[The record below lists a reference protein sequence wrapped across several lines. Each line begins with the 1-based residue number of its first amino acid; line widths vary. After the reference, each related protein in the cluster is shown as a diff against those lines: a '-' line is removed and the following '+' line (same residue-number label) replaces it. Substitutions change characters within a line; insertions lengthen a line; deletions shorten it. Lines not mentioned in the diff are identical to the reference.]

1 MSLELF
7 TYAYLILED
16 DLDKPELS
24 LEDKRRRDRRTP
36 RIALRKYSKSSFL
49 YLYQSG
55 NNQALLNCCAV
66 DHRVFREL
74 LNMFKP
80 IFKSYRYDE
89 NSGQLRKLKKTPWG
103 GQKGRKRDM
112 DAVGTLG
119 LVLYWYRTRGSVA

>member
-16 DLDKPELS
+16 NLDRPELS
-24 LEDKRRRDRRTP
+24 LEDKRRRDQRTP

-55 NNQALLNCCAV
+55 NSQALLNCCAA

-74 LNMFKP
+74 LNIFDP
-80 IFKSYRYDE
+80 IFKLYRYDK
-89 NSGQLRKLKKTPWG
+89 NSGQLRKLKKTAWG
-103 GQKGRKRDM
+103 GQKGRKCNM
-112 DAVGTLG
+112 DAGTLG
-119 LVLYWYRTRGSVA
+119 LVLCWYITC